1 MADPNSKKSPNSR
14 RNPHNLSPEKYAR
27 LKAEAIAPYRGLR
40 KFVYV
45 AFGASGAIGAFIF
58 LLKLLAGQQVSS
70 TLPNLALQVGLVA
83 LMVWL
88 FRLESKNK

>member
-1 MADPNSKKSPNSR
+1 MVDRSSRPNPN
-14 RNPHNLSPEKYAR
+14 NLSPEKYQR

-45 AFGASGAIGAFIF
+45 CFAASGAIGAFIF
-58 LLKLLAGQQVSS
+58 FLQLLAGRQESS
-70 TLPNLALQVGLVA
+70 TLPNLGLQVGLVA

-88 FRLESKNK
+88 LRWESRKS